1 MSFEDRQADQSTC
14 RRSSERA
21 DGKTAGSFL
30 REGGRQAL
38 ASATTLTVPR
48 PIRLSGAG

>member
-1 MSFEDRQADQSTC
+1 MPVQ
-14 RRSSERA
+14 SERA

-38 ASATTLTVPR
+38 AGATTLTVPR
-48 PIRLSGAG
+48 LIRLSGAG